1 MRSLIPLLLA
11 VACGEPDK
19 PEDTGPPAD
28 SETPEDSAPLPVDA
42 DGDGIPVGEDCDD
55 TDADSYPGA
64 EELCDGRDNDCDGE
78 ADEGLETTAFP
89 DRDGDGYGDDA
100 EALSFPCDEDP
111 TLALESTRVTA
122 DLVLDAMD
130 PMGDSLES
138 WPIDGVVATWDQLLD
153 GDELTATVTAWDTL
167 GVGHTVWLALER
179 RETTLWG
186 WSLLT
191 DGAELDLG
199 TAGCPFGLSY
209 GTLSFDDHGVLVGI
223 TSVADPGPVA
233 WSSGATI
240 ASVVLQAGLDGDGE
254 PIDGSAAV
262 SGEASQVTR
271 IQADGYPTTSGQGGD
286 CDDSDP
292 AVFPGQGC

>member
-199 TAGCPFGLSY
+199 TAGCPFG
-209 GTLSFDDHGVLVGI
+209 
-223 TSVADPGPVA
+223 
-233 WSSGATI
+233 GATI